1 MDNYYYIIVIAIF
14 VILAYYSMP
23 SDTIT
28 EKFETVAGGTDD
40 TNAINTLAQMAQQLM
55 TSTGAVTVP
64 GSLNIQGSAAI
75 GTTFKV
81 TGATTLAG
89 LTAGSTTVS
98 TLAATGNTALTTL
111 GVSGATTTSSLTVTG
126 NSVVSGT
133 SNITGVTTMKDV
145 IINGTLQNLNPLVR
159 KYQVAGYLQWRAF
172 GVSYPL
178 HYGFNMFWADHG
190 IKEGIRKKY
199 GWSESIFHHYYGAN
213 LNQGGDGNQDW
224 TPRGLVVFPSYKITI
239 YVWDPCLTSLS
250 KQPFPTGE
258 YAFNDNDFS
267 GKRPHA
273 AYVSYAEEGN
283 PPSQIQW

>member
-1 MDNYYYIIVIAIF
+1 MDNYYYILAIVLF
-14 VILAYYSMP
+14 ILIAYYYMP
-23 SDTIT
+23 SDVVT

-40 TNAINTLAQMAQQLM
+40 TNAINTLAQLAQQLM

-64 GSLNIQGSAAI
+64 GSLAIQGGATI

-81 TGATTLAG
+81 TGATALAD
-89 LTAGSTTVS
+89 LAAGATKVS

-111 GVSGATTTSSLTVTG
+111 GVSGLTTLGNLTITGASNMTGATT
-126 NSVVSGT
+126 
-133 SNITGVTTMKDV
+133 IKDV

-172 GVSYPL
+172 GTSHPL
-178 HYGFNMFWADHG
+178 HYGFNMFWSDNNL
-190 IKEGIRKKY
+190 KEGIRRKY
-199 GWSESIFHHYYGAN
+199 GWSESIFHYYYGAQM
-213 LNQGGDGNQDW
+213 NQSNDGDQNW
-224 TPRGLVVFPSYKITI
+224 TPRGLVVFPGYKITI
-239 YVWDPCLTSLS
+239 YVWQPSLDS
-250 KQPFPTGE
+250 VNKQPFQTGE

-267 GKRPHA
+267 GRRPHA